1 MPNSGTNKPKR
12 GMSMNGYKTVLTGA
26 LSIVGGLATAMGVT
40 LDADA
45 MAAIA
50 ANSDLVVGG
59 GMALYG
65 AVMIVLRAFT
75 DSPIFKK

>member
-1 MPNSGTNKPKR
+1 MQ
-12 GMSMNGYKTVLTGA
+12 GYKTVLTGA
-26 LSIVGGLATAMGVT
+26 LSIVGGVATAMGVT

-45 MAAIA
+45 MGAIA
-50 ANSDLVVGG
+50 TNVDVVVGG

-75 DSPIFKK
+75 KSPMFKKPE

>member
-1 MPNSGTNKPKR
+1 
-12 GMSMNGYKTVLTGA
+12 MNLQGYRTVLTGA
-26 LSIVGGLATAMGVT
+26 LSIVGGVATAMGVT

-50 ANSDLVVGG
+50 ANSDLVIGG

-75 DSPIFKK
+75 NSPMFTKD